1 MRKLGKKLLKAF
13 DFLLVWYMYIFY
25 YKWCKKIMR
34 IQNIPN
40 KSVDGE
46 DKYIK
51 LWSKFSSK
59 VNVDYYRIFSR
70 YIGNNKFIVPEDIC
84 HSFIEPVLNPYKY
97 RPYYSDK
104 NTYDKIF
111 NETILPKTYCR
122 CILGEFLDKDYK
134 HIEFKNVYNILDN
147 VDCFILKPTID
158 SDSGKG
164 ILLFEK
170 HIDGIFYDKKNK
182 QPFNTEFITR
192 YGKNWIIQEKLK
204 QSEFINNFCSTSV
217 NTLRVLVYKSP
228 ADNMPYVL
236 NMIMRIGKEGSYID
250 NAHAGGLFIGI
261 NKNGKMANYLSDQYG
276 NKYNKLNNID
286 FKNSEF
292 KIPNYDSIVDFSKK
306 ISSQINHLRLLA
318 LDVMIDDNNNP
329 RLVEFNVSALSTW
342 LFQFTIN
349 SAFGN
354 KTEEI
359 INYCSERR
367 KNIERIKISLW

>member
-1 MRKLGKKLLKAF
+1 MRKLGKNLLKAF
-13 DFLLVWYMYIFY
+13 DFILVWYMYNFY
-25 YKWCKKIMR
+25 YKWCKRIIKI
-34 IQNIPN
+34 QLIPN
-40 KSVDGE
+40 KYVCGE
-46 DKYIK
+46 DKYVK

-84 HSFIEPVLNPYKY
+84 HSFIEPVLNPYRY

-104 NTYDKIF
+104 NTYDKVF
-111 NETILPKTYCR
+111 DKTILPKTYCR
-122 CILGEFLDKDYK
+122 CILGELLDKNYK
-134 HIEFKNVYNILDN
+134 QIEFKDIYNILDN
-147 VDCFILKPTID
+147 VDCFILKPTSD

-164 ILLFEK
+164 VLLFEK
-170 HIDGIFYDKKNK
+170 NINGRFYDKKDGK
-182 QPFNTEFITR
+182 LFNSDFLSR
-192 YGKNWIIQEKLK
+192 YGNNWIIQEKLK
-204 QSEFINNFCSTSV
+204 QSEFINKFCSTSV
-217 NTLRVLVYKSP
+217 NTFRVLVYKSP
-228 ADNMPYVL
+228 VDNISYVL
-236 NMIMRIGKEGSYID
+236 NIIMRIGKKGSYID

-261 NKNGKMANYLSDQYG
+261 NKNGKMCNFLCDQYG
-276 NKYNKLNNID
+276 NKFYEFNNID
-286 FKNSEF
+286 FKNSEA

-329 RLVEFNVSALSTW
+329 RLVEFNISALSTW

-359 INYCSERR
+359 INYCSEKR